1 MENRKKK
8 SSIAT
13 KMILFILFVT
23 VFVASIASS
32 FIISQDYQKE
42 MKRVED
48 SMNDITTSL
57 MPTLAQ
63 SLYSEDEE
71 QIKHVLKGILNVQ
84 GIVEVRV
91 RLEDEEEDAHGMVNK
106 ALTKMDVKERRSL
119 GPSKLIKIIYKEE
132 DAEEGEQEIVGDLYL
147 YSTLQLAKN
156 KIKSQVT
163 KFGIVQLSQVLV
175 LAISIFLIFRF
186 LIAKHIKA
194 MAIYAEGIDLEDLS
208 GPDLVLDRRK
218 ENANDELQ
226 DLTDSFNDMKGNL
239 KSAHA
244 KLKDYAENLE
254 SIVDERTMEL
264 NQEKNNVTKL
274 LHNMSQAVFKVNE
287 EQEIVGPVSDFTKE
301 VFGQDVLGKNI
312 MDIIYS
318 NIDKKSILYSE
329 INSVFNVSFGE
340 DEIQWYAVGH
350 TLPEVLS
357 LIVNSEKRIIH
368 SVHDPIYNDDD
379 ELEFILYVVEDIT
392 EKVRKE
398 EELSKKDEQLKIMK
412 EAIDFGTRKEL
423 SKVMNQ
429 NFGLIVEC
437 LNVLRE
443 NWKLKNREEYLPH
456 LNHIFRNLHTIKGG
470 SRTLKTIRD
479 IVHNVED
486 DVAGVIQETNSYDKK
501 FILKLEKDLHKIHG
515 TLFRYVRVINE
526 QLRMGLN
533 VDSEILKGMD
543 ERYESLSKF
552 DDSENWL
559 GYISFLEDEF
569 SNFSKLCLAV
579 NENEVFG
586 KIDSILEKIKENKV
600 AGVLEKPDVKVS
612 ITNSTLEIKK
622 ELDEIL
628 KNIKNYS
635 EKLSQTIEEGVPVEN
650 ISWVKKQIWNLK
662 EKGELDKDKF
672 EKIFERVNN
681 ESLLGLM
688 KSFQDNIHEMSEDLG
703 KKVSLSVGGEDELI
717 DTKKAQELKGVL
729 THIVRNSVD
738 HGIEAPDERK
748 KRGKEESGT
757 LIITCSKGKE
767 SEQSFLK
774 IDIEDDGNG
783 IDSAKLFEKALEA
796 GAIKDQ
802 EMNEDDKLNLIF
814 LPSLSTKDDVTDIS
828 GRGVGMDAVK
838 DQIIKM
844 GGEIKVSSTISKGT
858 KFQITIPEK

>member
-1 MENRKKK
+1 MQDRKKK

-106 ALTKMDVKERRSL
+106 DLTKMDVKERRSL

-132 DAEEGEQEIVGDLYL
+132 DAEEDEQEIVGDLYL
-147 YSTLQLAKN
+147 YSTLQLAKD

-194 MAIYAEGIDLEDLS
+194 MATYAEGIDLEDLS

-218 ENANDELQ
+218 ENSNDELQ

-357 LIVNSEKRIIH
+357 LIVNNEKRIIH

-486 DVAGVIQETNSYDKK
+486 DVAGVIKETNSYDKK

-635 EKLSQTIEEGVPVEN
+635 EKLSQTIEEGVPTEN
-650 ISWVKKQIWNLK
+650 INWVKKQIWELK

-703 KKVSLSVGGEDELI
+703 KKVSLSVSGEDELI

>member
-1 MENRKKK
+1 MEIGKKK

-13 KMILFILFVT
+13 KMIIFILFVT
-23 VFVASIASS
+23 VLVASFASA

-48 SMNDITTSL
+48 SMSDITTSL

-71 QIKHVLKGILNVQ
+71 QIKHVLKGILNVE

-91 RLEDEEEDAHGMVNK
+91 RLEDEKVDSYAMVK
-106 ALTKMDVKERRSL
+106 TKLKDIDPKERRTL
-119 GPSKLIKIIYKEE
+119 GPSKKIKIIYKEE
-132 DAEEGEQEIVGDLYL
+132 DAEEGEHEIVGDLFL
-147 YSTLQLAKN
+147 YSTLQHAIDKV
-156 KIKSQVT
+156 KSQVA
-163 KFGIVQLSQVLV
+163 KFGIVQLAQVFV
-175 LAISIFLIFRF
+175 LAVSIFLIFRF
-186 LIAKHIKA
+186 LVAKHIKT
-194 MAIYAEGIDLEDLS
+194 MANYAEKIDLDDLS
-208 GPDLVLDRRK
+208 GPDLKLDRK
-218 ENANDELQ
+218 KSTSNDELQ

-274 LHNMSQAVFKVNE
+274 LNNMSQAVFQVNKDE
-287 EQEIVGPVSDFTKE
+287 EIVGPVSDYTKD
-301 VFGQDVLGKNI
+301 VFGGDILGKNI
-312 MDIIYS
+312 KEIIYKD
-318 NIDKKSILYSE
+318 IDKKSILFSE
-329 INSVFNVSFGE
+329 ICSVFNVSFGE

-357 LIVNSEKRIIH
+357 LTVNEEKRILH
-368 SVHDPIYNDDD
+368 SVHDPIYNDED
-379 ELEFILYVVEDIT
+379 ELEYILYVVEDVT

-429 NFGLIVEC
+429 NFELIVEC
-437 LNVLRE
+437 LYILRE
-443 NWKLKNREEYLPH
+443 NWKLDKREEFLPH
-456 LNHIFRNLHTIKGG
+456 LNQIFRNLHTIKGG

-479 IVHNVED
+479 IVHKLED
-486 DVAGVIQETNSYDKK
+486 DVSGVIQEKINYDKK

-515 TLFRYVRVINE
+515 TLFRYVKVINE

-533 VDSEILKGMD
+533 VNSDILKDMD
-543 ERYESLSKF
+543 SKYGNLKKF
-552 DDSENWL
+552 DDNDNWL

-569 SNFSKLCLAV
+569 TSFSKLCLAV

-586 KIDSILEKIKENKV
+586 KIDSILVKIKENKV

-612 ITNSTLEIKK
+612 ITNSTLEIQK
-622 ELDEIL
+622 ELYEIL
-628 KNIKNYS
+628 KSIKNYS
-635 EKLSQTIEEGVPVEN
+635 EKLNKTIEEGVPVEN
-650 ISWVKKQIWNLK
+650 IDWVKKEIWKLK
-662 EKGELDKDKF
+662 ENGVLNKKN
-672 EKIFERVNN
+672 FERTFERINH
-681 ESLLGLM
+681 ESVLVLI
-688 KSFQDNIHEMSEDLG
+688 KSFQENIQDMSEELG
-703 KKVSLSVGGEDELI
+703 KKVSLIVNGDDELI
-717 DTKKAQELKGVL
+717 DSKKAQDLKGVL

-748 KRGKEESGT
+748 KKGKEESGS
-757 LIITCSKGKE
+757 LIITCSKENEKNKDI
-767 SEQSFLK
+767 LK

-783 IDSAKLFEKALEA
+783 IDSGKLYKKALEA
-796 GAIKDQ
+796 GAIKDKNMK
-802 EMNEDDKLNLIF
+802 EADKLNLIF
-814 LPSLSTKDDVTDIS
+814 LPSLSTKEDVSDIS

-838 DQIIKM
+838 DMILKM
-844 GGEIKVSSTISKGT
+844 GGQIKVSSTMSKGT